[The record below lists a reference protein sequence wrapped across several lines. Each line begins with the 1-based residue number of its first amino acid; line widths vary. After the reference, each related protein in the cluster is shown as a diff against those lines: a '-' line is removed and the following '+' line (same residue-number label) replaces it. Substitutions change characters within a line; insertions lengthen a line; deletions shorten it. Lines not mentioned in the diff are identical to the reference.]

1 MTQVQSHLIS
11 PEDNEKPSIEQI
23 SDNSLPIKGLTNTP
37 QYVISLSDFEE
48 KEQHL
53 EENSSIISTEQKRG
67 KSPKVLEELTDFFR
81 LFVSQKSKSFKE
93 ARREDG
99 LNTLKLSPLHLYISR
114 QNRNGGDGSI

>member
-1 MTQVQSHLIS
+1 M
-11 PEDNEKPSIEQI
+11 
-23 SDNSLPIKGLTNTP
+23 
-37 QYVISLSDFEE
+37 ISLSDFEE